1 VLLYVISIGYSN
13 ERKKMEP
20 NMREKTSLVLYNEK
34 NGKEKITQKYA
45 PSRKEEA

>member
-1 VLLYVISIGYSN
+1 
-13 ERKKMEP
+13 MEP
-20 NMREKTSLVLYNEK
+20 NMREKTSLVLYNET